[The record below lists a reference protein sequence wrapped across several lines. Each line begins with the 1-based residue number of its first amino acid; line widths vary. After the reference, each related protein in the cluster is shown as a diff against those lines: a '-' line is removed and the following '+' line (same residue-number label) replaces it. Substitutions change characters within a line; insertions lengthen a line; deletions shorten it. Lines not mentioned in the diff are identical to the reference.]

1 MEQTKLTLCFYEN
14 PGAKK
19 EIEHWENSMSE
30 KIVSKWEVSS
40 EISYVIDRSD
50 NTKELMICTPLD
62 TLPVRDISE
71 IIQMAGNLAILH
83 NVAEPKYYKTLI
95 FGRVKV
101 KQLMCIT
108 TMMQLLED

>member
-19 EIEHWENSMSE
+19 EIEHWEKSMS
-30 KIVSKWEVSS
+30 KNIVSKWEVSS
-40 EISYVIDRSD
+40 EISYIINRSD

-62 TLPVRDISE
+62 TMPVRDINE
-71 IIQMAGNLAILH
+71 IIQMANNLAILH
-83 NVAEPKYYKTLI
+83 DVNKPKYHKTLI
-95 FGRVKV
+95 FGRVEV

-108 TMMQLLED
+108 TLIQLLEN